1 MDLYD
6 FTSRNRTA
14 NAKHLLD
21 GAAYVMK
28 AIINCTVSA
37 PGDELLRDVASSTE
51 YTAQGGTAE
60 KKPAFPRLLAAFD
73 AAVET
78 VATKAEKKNRDK
90 RGFYYY
96 TITNFLHRMS
106 QDQRRE
112 LKLALHADAE
122 AIIAAA
128 RRDAT
133 DGTPKLFDG
142 EPLPSASTAEVRL
155 KLGALYQ
162 EAQQQLHAL
171 QRRITALNECE
182 DILKELDEGLAAAEA
197 FERDTLPLLLL
208 GTSDTTTVQP
218 SQDGS
223 SHGVAKRGRKE

>member
-51 YTAQGGTAE
+51 YTGGTAE

-171 QRRITALNECE
+171 QRRIAALNECE

-208 GTSDTTTVQP
+208 GTSDTTVQP